1 MAEQQIGVIN
11 EFFAHI
17 SVAGV
22 ELSDTMR
29 VGDTIHIKGHTTD
42 SEQAVDSMQIE
53 HEQVQ
58 EAQGRSGRG
67 DQGEGPRASRRP
79 GLQGHL
85 GAATPLPLRPF
96 PVQADS
102 VLYLFGGQ
110 PFQDL
115 VRRLPATLA
124 TRYRDPRQQ
133 HGARREDGR
142 RPGDAA

>member
-42 SEQAVDSMQIE
+42 MEQIVDSMQIE

-58 EAQGRSGRG
+58 EATAGQAVGIKVKDRVRRG
-67 DQGEGPRASRRP
+67 DQVFKV
-79 GLQGHL
+79 
-85 GAATPLPLRPF
+85 T
-96 PVQADS
+96 
-102 VLYLFGGQ
+102 
-110 PFQDL
+110 
-115 VRRLPATLA
+115 
-124 TRYRDPRQQ
+124 
-133 HGARREDGR
+133 
-142 RPGDAA
+142 

>member
-42 SEQAVDSMQIE
+42 MEQIVDSMQIE

-58 EAQGRSGRG
+58 EATAGQAVGIKVKDRVRHG
-67 DQGEGPRASRRP
+67 DQVFKV
-79 GLQGHL
+79 
-85 GAATPLPLRPF
+85 T
-96 PVQADS
+96 
-102 VLYLFGGQ
+102 
-110 PFQDL
+110 
-115 VRRLPATLA
+115 
-124 TRYRDPRQQ
+124 
-133 HGARREDGR
+133 
-142 RPGDAA
+142 